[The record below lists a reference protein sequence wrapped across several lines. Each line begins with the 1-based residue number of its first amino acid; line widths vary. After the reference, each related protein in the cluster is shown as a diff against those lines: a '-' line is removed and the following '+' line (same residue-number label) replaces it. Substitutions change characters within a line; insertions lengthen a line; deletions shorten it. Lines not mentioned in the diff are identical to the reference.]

1 MSRDALATL
10 PISVVIPTL
19 GGKALVRTLGV
30 LNTGPMKPAEILV
43 CFPETQS
50 NLALK
55 FDEKNIKLVPTPE
68 RGQVQQ
74 RAYGLACASQP
85 YVMQLDDD
93 VIVDYAS
100 LKVLLEQLIRLGKGN
115 VVSPLGWRYL
125 STGQYMTVSKLG
137 VSWWLQ
143 NLYLYLVCGPPW
155 GYKRMGKLSRAGIG
169 FWIDKAKISV
179 DAYET
184 ELLPGG
190 CALCHKEDLV
200 LENYY
205 PYDGKAYCEDLMH
218 SIIWR
223 ERGKR
228 LWAILNAE
236 ATTHVELGRQS
247 YGEMVSNYR
256 AHRYVVN
263 LMKGSQH
270 RLAAWFF
277 VMVVKGYARNKFLQ
291 VVSLI
296 RVKQVDR

>member
-1 MSRDALATL
+1 MKRNVLDTFPL
-10 PISVVIPTL
+10 SVVITTL
-19 GGKALVRTLGV
+19 GGDALIQTLSV
-30 LNTGPMKPAEILV
+30 MNAWPVIPAEILV
-43 CFPETQS
+43 CVPETQS
-50 NLALK
+50 NYALK
-55 FDEKNIKLVPTPE
+55 FDAKNIKLVPTPK

-74 RAYGLACASQP
+74 RAYGLARASQP

-93 VIVDYAS
+93 VILDYVS
-100 LKVLLEQLIRLGKGN
+100 LKSLLEELIRLGPGN

-125 STGQYMTVSKLG
+125 SNGQYMEVSKSG
-137 VSWWLQ
+137 VRAWFQ
-143 NLYLYLVCGPPW
+143 DLYLYLVCGPPL
-155 GYKRMGKLSRAGIG
+155 GDKRMGKLSRAGIG

-247 YGEMVSNYR
+247 YGEIVSNYR
-256 AHRYVVN
+256 AHRHVVN
-263 LMKGSQH
+263 LMKGSQL
-270 RLAAWFF
+270 RLAVWFF
-277 VMVVKGYARNKFLQ
+277 VMVVKGYARDKFLQ
-291 VVSLI
+291 VISLV
-296 RVKQVDR
+296 RAKQVDR